1 MAAFFCDSSAIVK
14 RYIAETGSAWL
25 LANTNPASGNFV
37 YVARITFVEVISA
50 ITRREK
56 GNHISTNDADNARL
70 TFEQDYLNEFFKV
83 EISENLINEAAS
95 LAKKYALRGYD
106 AIQLAAALETEKAR
120 LSLGLS
126 PLTLFSADT
135 ELNAAA
141 ISEGLTVDN
150 PNNHP

>member
-1 MAAFFCDSSAIVK
+1 MSAFFCDSSAIVK

-25 LANTNPASGNFV
+25 LATANPSIGNFV
-37 YVARITFVEVISA
+37 YVARITLVEVISA

-56 GNHISTNDADNARL
+56 GKHISSTDADNARL
-70 TFEQDYLNEFFKV
+70 TFEQDYSNEFFTV
-83 EISENLINEAAS
+83 EISADLIDKAAN

-106 AIQLAAALETEKAR
+106 AVQLAAALETEKERIA
-120 LSLGLS
+120 SGLS
-126 PLTLFSADT
+126 SLILLSADT

-141 ISEGLTVDN
+141 VSEGLTVDD